1 MGYCECVE
9 VGSCLARAKRCYVF
23 IGLVRHG
30 VIGCCL
36 ANCVWFMGQ
45 IGGWAVIGLSLF
57 VRYFAILFECCW
69 AAMLTMIFAMAVPFG
84 QTTIVYAILAA
95 VLGAVQDVILT
106 AIDYA
111 IDYVI
116 DYVIDYA
123 ILAAVCF
130 HVVVKLVAIM
140 CVAVALQPAVT
151 TYVVVALLV
160 AVVVSTVLLVVQPMW
175 L

>member
-111 IDYVI
+111 I
-116 DYVIDYA
+116 
-123 ILAAVCF
+123 LTAVYF